1 MKKALLGI
9 TTTLLTMMA
18 STQAATVVI
27 SNGLAGT
34 SVQGITLEIG
44 TDHTQLLNSAD
55 YYVGVGRFVAGQ
67 FTPWTTMALDT
78 ATGSPAREI
87 SGSFTTTAPSASAFD
102 GLQIHVFVG
111 VLSSA
116 GSLTSAFT
124 PSGTQWA
131 VFSPTASI
139 LFPVAST
146 SSSQSVALS
155 VPANLSVVATGAPG
169 NAFNGVANTTSGSYT
184 NYYSFAVPVP
194 ETSTSLLGAIGALAL
209 LRRRRN

>member
-1 MKKALLGI
+1 M
-9 TTTLLTMMA
+9 
-18 STQAATVVI
+18 I

-34 SVQGITLEIG
+34 SLQGITLEIG
-44 TDHTQLLNSAD
+44 TDHTQLLNSSD
-55 YYVGVGRFVAGQ
+55 YYVGVGRFASGQ

-78 ATGSPAREI
+78 ATGSPSREV
-87 SGSFTTTAPSASAFD
+87 SGSFTTTTGGAFD
-102 GLQIHVFVG
+102 GQQIHVFVG
-111 VLSSA
+111 VLTSA
-116 GSLTSAFT
+116 GSLSSAFT

-131 VFSPTASI
+131 VFTPTAST
-139 LFPVAST
+139 LFPVSAT
-146 SSSQSVALS
+146 ANSQTVALS
-155 VPANLSVVATGAPG
+155 VPANLTVVATGDPA